1 MPVQCLSN
9 LYLWRCGTDTGFRR
23 EKGGG
28 LCPGENG
35 APGYFV
41 SRIYDSGQGGTE
53 WNRLELDIS
62 AGVAF
67 KVCVWL
73 ADDMGEADYVRG
85 AEELFE
91 YVKSNAQYISNYRE
105 VLLYGRG
112 GGRYARLAVKLFPG
126 EKAGEKVF
134 RGYRMTFPK
143 ESFTRYLPA
152 IYQGNEQLE
161 RFLAVQESIYLELE
175 RDIDSFAGS
184 MDYELCDGKPEKLAD
199 WMGWGELAK
208 TVDEDMLRRLLGTG
222 ISLISKKGTCSYY
235 TELAELLIGKK
246 AVLIEDPELRRS
258 ALLIRERPEDGWEDK
273 LKWLKR
279 NVPIGVEMEFMVM
292 HGTDRLDGQ
301 FFLDETAY
309 LSETDSEVTDMGI
322 NIDSIRLL

>member
-9 LYLWRCGTDTGFRR
+9 LYLWRCGTDTGFCR

-73 ADDMGEADYVRG
+73 ADDMGEADYVRE

-112 GGRYARLAVKLFPG
+112 GGRYARLAVKIFPG
-126 EKAGEKVF
+126 EKTGEKVF

-161 RFLAVQESIYLELE
+161 RFLAVQESLYLELE

-184 MDYELCDGKPEKLAD
+184 MDYELCDGPPEKVAD
-199 WMGWGELAK
+199 WLGGGELAK
-208 TVDEDMLRRLLGTG
+208 TVDEDPLRRVVGTG
-222 ISLISKKGTCSYY
+222 ISLI
-235 TELAELLIGKK
+235 GK
-246 AVLIEDPELRRS
+246 
-258 ALLIRERPEDGWEDK
+258 
-273 LKWLKR
+273 
-279 NVPIGVEMEFMVM
+279 
-292 HGTDRLDGQ
+292 
-301 FFLDETAY
+301 
-309 LSETDSEVTDMGI
+309 
-322 NIDSIRLL
+322 